1 VKRPTLSKLC
11 GRRPPG
17 TGRPARAPARRS
29 AELPVVFGAAAGGGG
44 AGVPHQGLQR
54 LRSEGHALFPA
65 SLASSRAPG
74 SPAGGAGRRW
84 QRPGGGRYLIYR
96 PPLGAR
102 WPSDPYPTARI
113 KQETQNAMD
122 VKRTQLQRRTVL
134 CGRRRRF
141 SGHAAALRRARA
153 GDPACNVS
161 SACFFPCGKLDALA
175 FFSIVDILMNT
186 YSEKLQSLSF
196 LTNCADS
203 YCPLH
208 SLNKAIH

>member
-1 VKRPTLSKLC
+1 
-11 GRRPPG
+11 
-17 TGRPARAPARRS
+17 
-29 AELPVVFGAAAGGGG
+29 
-44 AGVPHQGLQR
+44 
-54 LRSEGHALFPA
+54 
-65 SLASSRAPG
+65 
-74 SPAGGAGRRW
+74 
-84 QRPGGGRYLIYR
+84 
-96 PPLGAR
+96 
-102 WPSDPYPTARI
+102 
-113 KQETQNAMD
+113 MD
-122 VKRTQLQRRTVL
+122 AKRTQLQRRTVL

-161 SACFFPCGKLDALA
+161 SACFFPCGKLDAVA